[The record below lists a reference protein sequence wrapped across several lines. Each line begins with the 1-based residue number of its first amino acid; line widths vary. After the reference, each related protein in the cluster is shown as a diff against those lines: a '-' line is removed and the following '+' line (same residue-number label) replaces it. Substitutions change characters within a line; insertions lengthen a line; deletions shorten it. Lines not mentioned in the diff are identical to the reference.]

1 MTAVDS
7 IKIVPLSVSLS
18 SGAQRAG
25 GQGEM
30 NIFTASIKLGI
41 PVEQLRNF
49 DTDNTNTLNAKEQKL
64 LEVYLQQAQ
73 NGQQAQGAQ
82 QEQQS
87 DGGLLGLGNL
97 PIVGNVL
104 KKIPL
109 VGKLFGG

>member
-30 NIFTASIKLGI
+30 NIFTAATKFGI

-73 NGQQAQGAQ
+73 NGQQTQGAQ
-82 QEQQS
+82 QEKQS
-87 DGGLLGLGNL
+87 SGGLLGLGNI
-97 PIVGNVL
+97 PIAGDIL